1 MKKITQVITF
11 IMIVVM
17 LFGLGQQQVNAA
29 DNITKSTVADSETIN
44 NWHAANAFDDSTK
57 NVGRIWTDK
66 SVSTGDVTLTGRQD
80 EPQSATIK
88 KGADSDFLVGLSALS
103 ATAKIVGETTVSL
116 DIVLVLDVSGS
127 MEDPAGLTDRTKRID
142 RLKEAVNDFIDSSAK
157 ENDKS
162 ADENKQSRIAV
173 IKFAGEE
180 SDKIGNETYR
190 KGQYSYNYTQVVSG
204 YKAYTSSDKSEL
216 QNKVN
221 ALRPAGGTLVDNA
234 MELTQKL
241 VNQSKTDEAS
251 NENRKNVKR
260 VVIFF
265 TDGVPASVSNFDK
278 DVAERAI
285 KSAKSIK
292 KDADIYTIGIFNN
305 ADAKITGHTG
315 DGEWTDIEK
324 ANAFMH
330 GLSSN
335 YPNAES
341 YDNLGTRA
349 KDSNGNDAT
358 YYKATDASSLKDIFN
373 QIGDEIISSAQ
384 SPTEVGKGE
393 NPSQAG
399 YITITDQLGDY
410 MQVDDINTLVYA
422 NKLFTDAK
430 VSETTDNNKK
440 IVTYTFKE
448 DIPDTN
454 HVYPEGNLKDIRITV
469 EKTIEDDQL
478 QTGDIV
484 TVQIPANLI
493 PLRYYEVNRDGSMS
507 IDETY
512 PMRLFYDVSLKDGVA
527 DKLKNPDAQMKTYI
541 NANKN
546 ENNQVYFYSNQYD
559 KTQSGGES
567 GGVGAYVKFVPAATN
582 DFYYFQNDTVLYT
595 DEACKNSVTDSID
608 TSGAAMYYYQRDYYE
623 QGNNGKAVSRS
634 NTVMIP
640 GNSNLLLGNY
650 AKKNA
655 AGEYYIPAGT
665 PRTTSL
671 SSFAEDKAEESNVT
685 GTASQSIK
693 PVWNN
698 QDKSVTAYLGNNG
711 RLAVA
716 VPDAP
721 VTLTGDTALRGT
733 KTLTG
738 RDMKENEAFEFTL
751 TAGDDN
757 TQTAIQDG
765 AVTIAENGDI
775 AVVAGAKDGETKEIQ
790 FGDVTFTKTGTYTFD
805 IKENV
810 PQTQA
815 GGMTYDA
822 HTTKVTVNVV
832 RDTEDFA
839 KLKASVSYNSVTAGI
854 ATDKATFENSYSSST
869 EAEGGT
875 SAEVMAN
882 KILNGRPLKAGEFQF
897 KLATRPT
904 NGSNGTVIQEK
915 QNQENGNISFDSLKY
930 KTSNTAAGDTA
941 IILSQAVRDG
951 YAEKSTDQNGNTVYT
966 LKYRI
971 YEEAAEGTLPNG
983 VSAVTNFY
991 DFTVTVTDNGNG
1003 TLTAVTNYPEGKGK
1017 FEFVNQ
1023 YGASGVPMEITG
1035 SKTLSYEEGLIP
1047 DSITGKFTFTL
1058 EALTEGTP
1066 MPENTTAVN
1075 DAAGNVNFGQITFS
1089 LSQLEGV
1096 PMDGNGTRTKEF
1108 EYKVT
1113 ESGNVSGVTNDT
1125 GASTGKTFNLTLHD
1139 DGEGTLTVTRN
1150 PAEEPL
1156 FSFTNTYNV
1165 SELSSSVTDQVKVN
1179 KSLTGKELKEKEF
1192 RFELLEGSSVIATG
1206 TNDADGNVAFDKI
1219 TYTKPG
1225 NHLYMVREVNQGETG
1240 ITYDD
1245 QTYMIHTK
1253 ITDNGDGT
1261 LKAEHQVLAGI
1272 GEDDQ
1277 MIPAEGNAI
1286 IFQNSYKA
1294 EPANITIEA
1303 VKKLE
1308 GGTLKE
1314 GQFTFQLKDKDGKAA
1329 AEVKNKKDG
1338 AVRFENLTFDS
1349 EGTYEY
1355 TISEVND
1362 KQTDVTYDE
1371 NVYKLTVSVTDD
1383 GSGVLSAKV
1392 SGDKAIFTNIYKA
1405 TDAKTD
1411 QKTDIDTKPKTP
1423 TTDAKTDSKTDIDTK
1438 SKTPTTDAK
1447 DKAPETGDSSCMALY
1462 LVLMGIAAMSGA
1474 LVLRKKNK

>member
-1 MKKITQVITF
+1 MKKITQVVTF
-11 IMIVVM
+11 IMIVAM

-44 NWHAANAFDDSTK
+44 NWHDVNALDDSTK

-66 SVSTGDVTLTGRQD
+66 SVSTVDVTLTGRQN
-80 EPQSATIK
+80 ESQSATITK
-88 KGADSDFLVGLSALS
+88 SADSDFLVGLSALS
-103 ATAKIVGETTVSL
+103 STAKIVGQTTVPL

-127 MEDPAGLTDRTKRID
+127 MDDSAGPTGGKKRID

-157 ENDKS
+157 ENDKR
-162 ADENKQSRIAV
+162 ADVNKQSRIAV
-173 IKFAGEE
+173 VKFAGDK
-180 SDKIGNETYR
+180 SDKVGDDTY
-190 KGQYSYNYTQVVSG
+190 KKLGYTYNHTQVVSE
-204 YKAYTSSDKSEL
+204 YKAYTSRDKSEL
-216 QNKVN
+216 QKKVN
-221 ALRPAGGTLVDNA
+221 ALKPAGATMADNA
-234 MELTQKL
+234 MNLTQKL

-265 TDGVPASVSNFDK
+265 TDGMPASVSGFDK
-278 DVAERAI
+278 DVAESAI
-285 KSAKSIK
+285 KTAKSIK

-349 KDSNGNDAT
+349 KDTNGNDAT
-358 YYKATDASSLKDIFN
+358 YYKATDASRLKDIFT

-384 SPTEVGKGE
+384 SPTEVGQGE

-399 YITITDQLGDY
+399 YITITDQLGNY

-422 NKLFTDAK
+422 NKIFTDAK
-430 VSETTDNNKK
+430 VSETTENNKK
-440 IVTYTFKE
+440 IVTYSFKE
-448 DIPDTN
+448 DIPETN
-454 HVYPEGNLKDIRITV
+454 HVYPEGNLQDIRITV

-478 QTGDIV
+478 QTGDLV

-512 PMRLFYDVSLKDGVA
+512 PMRLFYDVSLKAGVA
-527 DKLKNPDAQMKTYI
+527 DKLKNPDAKMKAYI
-541 NANKN
+541 NSNKN

-559 KTQSGGES
+559 NTQSGGES
-567 GGVGAYVKFVPAATN
+567 GGAGAYTRFVPAATN
-582 DFYYFQNDTVLYT
+582 GFYYFQNDAPLYT
-595 DEACKNSVTDSID
+595 DEACKNPVKTDLD
-608 TSGAAMYYYQRDYYE
+608 TSGATTYYYQQDYYE
-623 QGNNGKAVSRS
+623 LGDNGKAVSRS

-665 PRTTSL
+665 PNTTSL
-671 SSFAEDKAEESNVT
+671 SYFAEDKADGANVT
-685 GTASQSIK
+685 GTATQSIK

-711 RLAVA
+711 RLAVG

-721 VTLTGDTALRGT
+721 VTLTGDTAIRGT

-765 AVTIAENGDI
+765 AVTIAENGEK
-775 AVVAGAKDGETKEIQ
+775 AVVAGAKDGETKEFQ
-790 FGDVTFTKTGTYTFD
+790 FGDVTFTKAGTYTFD
-805 IKENV
+805 IRENV

-822 HTTKVTVNVV
+822 HTTKVIVTVV

-839 KLKASVSYNSVTAGI
+839 KLKASVSYNSGTAGI
-854 ATDKATFENSYSSST
+854 AADKATFENSYSSST

-897 KLATRPT
+897 KLATRPI

-915 QNQENGNISFDSLKY
+915 QNQENGKISFDSLKY
-930 KTSNTAAGDTA
+930 KTSNIAAGDTA
-941 IILSQAVRDG
+941 IVLSQAARDG

-966 LKYRI
+966 LNYRI

-983 VSAVTNFY
+983 LSAVKNSY

-1003 TLTAVTNYPEGKGK
+1003 TLTAVTNYPEGKDE
-1017 FEFVNQ
+1017 FEFLNQ
-1023 YGASGVPMEITG
+1023 YGASSVPVEITG
-1035 SKTLSYEEGLIP
+1035 SKTLSYEEGLTP
-1047 DSITGKFTFTL
+1047 DTITGMFTFTL
-1058 EALTEGTP
+1058 DALTEGAP
-1066 MPENTTAVN
+1066 MPENTTTVN

-1096 PMDGNGTRTKEF
+1096 APDENGTRTKEF

-1113 ESGNVSGVTNDT
+1113 EFGNIAGVTNDT
-1125 GASTGKTFNLTLHD
+1125 GASTGKTFKLILHD

-1150 PAEEPL
+1150 PAEGPL

-1179 KSLTGKELKEKEF
+1179 KSLTGRELRDGEF
-1192 RFELLEGSSVIATG
+1192 QFELLEGSSVIATG
-1206 TNDADGNVAFDKI
+1206 TNDVDGNVTFDKI

-1225 NHLYMVREVNQGETG
+1225 NHRYTVREVNQGETG

-1245 QTYMIHTK
+1245 QTYMIYTM

-1261 LKAEHQVLAGI
+1261 LKAEHQVLAEI
-1272 GEDDQ
+1272 VEDDH
-1277 MIPAEGNAI
+1277 MDPEKENAI
-1286 IFQNSYKA
+1286 TFQNSYKA
-1294 EPANITIEA
+1294 EPANVTIEA

-1314 GQFTFQLKDKDGKAA
+1314 GQFTFQLKDKDGKAV

-1338 AVRFENLTFDS
+1338 AIRFENLTFDS

-1362 KQTDVTYDE
+1362 KQTGVTYDE

-1392 SGDKAIFTNIYKA
+1392 SSDKAIFTNHYKA
-1405 TDAKTD
+1405 TDT
-1411 QKTDIDTKPKTP
+1411 KTDIDTKPKAP
-1423 TTDAKTDSKTDIDTK
+1423 DS
-1438 SKTPTTDAK
+1438 DAK
-1447 DKAPETGDSSCMALY
+1447 DKVPKTGDSSSMALY

-1474 LVLRKKNK
+1474 LVLRRKNK

>member
-1 MKKITQVITF
+1 MKKITQVVTF

-44 NWHAANAFDDSTK
+44 NWHDVNALDDSTK

-66 SVSTGDVTLTGRQD
+66 SVSTVDVTLTGRQN
-80 EPQSATIK
+80 ESQSATITK
-88 KGADSDFLVGLSALS
+88 SADSDFLVGLSALS
-103 ATAKIVGETTVSL
+103 STAKIVGQTTVPL

-127 MEDPAGLTDRTKRID
+127 MDDPAGLTDSHSRIY
-142 RLKEAVNDFIDSSAK
+142 RLKEAVNGFIDSSAT
-157 ENDKS
+157 ENDKR
-162 ADENKQSRIAV
+162 ADVNKQSRIAV
-173 IKFAGEE
+173 VKFAGEE
-180 SDKIGNETYR
+180 SDKIGNEQYR
-190 KGQYSYNYTQVVSG
+190 NGQYWYNYTQIVSE

-216 QNKVN
+216 KNKVD
-221 ALRPAGGTLVDNA
+221 ALKPAGATMANNA
-234 MELTQKL
+234 MNLAEKL

-251 NENRKNVKR
+251 NADRKNVKR
-260 VVIFF
+260 IVIFF

-292 KDADIYTIGIFNN
+292 KDADIYTIGIFAN

-349 KDSNGNDAT
+349 KDTNGNDAT
-358 YYKATDASSLKDIFN
+358 YYKATDASRLKDIFT

-384 SPTEVGKGE
+384 SPTEVGQGE

-399 YITITDQLGDY
+399 YITITDQLGNY

-422 NKLFTDAK
+422 NKIFTDAK
-430 VSETTDNNKK
+430 VSETTENNKK
-440 IVTYTFKE
+440 IVTYSFKE
-448 DIPDTN
+448 DIPETN
-454 HVYPEGNLKDIRITV
+454 HVYPEGNLQDIRITV

-478 QTGDIV
+478 QTGDLV

-512 PMRLFYDVSLKDGVA
+512 PMRLFYDVSLKAGVA
-527 DKLKNPDAQMKTYI
+527 DKLKNPDAQIKAYI

-567 GGVGAYVKFVPAATN
+567 GGAGAYAGFVPASTN
-582 DFYYFQNDTVLYT
+582 DFYYFQNDAVLYT
-595 DEACKNSVTDSID
+595 DKACKNPVTDAID
-608 TSGAAMYYYQRDYYE
+608 TSGAATYYYQRDYYE
-623 QGNNGKAVSRS
+623 LGAGGKAVSKS
-634 NTVMIP
+634 NTVTIP
-640 GNSNLLLGNY
+640 GNSNLLLNGY
-650 AKKNA
+650 AQQNTST
-655 AGEYYIPAGT
+655 GEYYIPAGT

-671 SSFAEDKAEESNVT
+671 SYFAEDKADGSNKT
-685 GTASQSIK
+685 DTASQSIK
-693 PVWNN
+693 PVWENN
-698 QDKSVTAYLGNNG
+698 YQGKSVTVYLGNNG
-711 RLAVA
+711 RLAVG

-765 AVTIAENGDI
+765 AVTIAENGDK
-775 AVVAGAKDGETKEIQ
+775 AVVAGAKDGETKEFQ
-790 FGDVTFTKTGTYTFD
+790 FGDVTFTKVGTYTFD

-815 GGMTYDA
+815 GGMTYDT
-822 HTTKVTVNVV
+822 HTAKATVTVE
-832 RDTEDFA
+832 RDTENFG
-839 KLKASVSYNSVTAGI
+839 KLKASVSYNNGTAGT
-854 ATDKATFENSYSSST
+854 ATDKAVFENSYSSST

-897 KLATRPT
+897 KLATRPI

-915 QNQENGNISFDSLKY
+915 QNQENGKISFDSLKY
-930 KTSNTAAGDTA
+930 KTSNIAAGDTA
-941 IILSQAVRDG
+941 IVLSQAARDG

-966 LKYRI
+966 LNYRI

-983 VSAVTNFY
+983 LSAVKNSY

-1003 TLTAVTNYPEGKGK
+1003 TLTAVTNYPEGKDK
-1017 FEFVNQ
+1017 FEFENQ
-1023 YGASGVPMEITG
+1023 YGASEVPVAITG
-1035 SKTLSYEEGLIP
+1035 SKTLSYEEGLTP
-1047 DSITGKFTFTL
+1047 DSIAGKFTFTL
-1058 EALTEGTP
+1058 DALTEGAP

-1075 DAAGNVNFGQITFS
+1075 DAAGNVNFGRILFA

-1096 PMDGNGTRTKEF
+1096 APDENGTRTKEF

-1125 GASTGKTFNLTLHD
+1125 GASTGKTFKLTLHD

-1150 PAEEPL
+1150 PAEGPL

-1179 KSLTGKELKEKEF
+1179 KSLTGRELRDGEF

-1206 TNDADGNVAFDKI
+1206 TNDADGNVTFDKI

-1225 NHLYMVREVNQGETG
+1225 NHIYTVREVNQGETG

-1245 QTYMIHTK
+1245 QTYMIYTM

-1261 LKAEHQVLAGI
+1261 LKAEHQVLAEI
-1272 GEDDQ
+1272 VEDDH
-1277 MIPAEGNAI
+1277 MDPEKENAI
-1286 IFQNSYKA
+1286 TFQNSYKA
-1294 EPANITIEA
+1294 EPANVTIEA

-1314 GQFTFQLKDKDGKAA
+1314 GQFTFQLKDKDGKAV

-1338 AVRFENLTFDS
+1338 AIRFENLTFDS

-1362 KQTDVTYDE
+1362 KQTGVTYDE

-1392 SGDKAIFTNIYKA
+1392 SSDKAIFTNHYKA

-1411 QKTDIDTKPKTP
+1411 IDTKPKAP
-1423 TTDAKTDSKTDIDTK
+1423 DS
-1438 SKTPTTDAK
+1438 DAK
-1447 DKAPETGDSSCMALY
+1447 DKVPKTGDSSSMALY

-1474 LVLRKKNK
+1474 LVLRRKNK

>member
-1 MKKITQVITF
+1 MKKITQVVTF

-44 NWHAANAFDDSTK
+44 NWHDVNALDDSTK

-66 SVSTGDVTLTGRQD
+66 SVSTVDVTLTGRQN
-80 EPQSATIK
+80 ESQSATITK
-88 KGADSDFLVGLSALS
+88 SADSDFLVGLSALS
-103 ATAKIVGETTVSL
+103 STAKIVGQTTVPL

-127 MEDPAGLTDRTKRID
+127 MDDPAGPTGGKKRID

-157 ENDKS
+157 ENDKR
-162 ADENKQSRIAV
+162 ADVNKQSRIAV
-173 IKFAGEE
+173 VKFAGDK
-180 SDKIGNETYR
+180 SDKVGDDTY
-190 KGQYSYNYTQVVSG
+190 KKLGYTYNHTQVVSE
-204 YKAYTSSDKSEL
+204 YKAYTSRDKSEL
-216 QNKVN
+216 QKKVN
-221 ALRPAGGTLVDNA
+221 ALKPAGATMADNA
-234 MELTQKL
+234 MNLTQKL

-265 TDGVPASVSNFDK
+265 TDGMPASVSGFDK
-278 DVAERAI
+278 DVAESAI
-285 KSAKSIK
+285 KTAKSIK

-349 KDSNGNDAT
+349 KDTNGNDAT
-358 YYKATDASSLKDIFN
+358 YYKATDASRLKDIFT

-384 SPTEVGKGE
+384 SPTEVGQGE

-399 YITITDQLGDY
+399 YITITDQLGNY

-422 NKLFTDAK
+422 NKIFTDAK
-430 VSETTDNNKK
+430 VSETTENNKK
-440 IVTYTFKE
+440 IVTYSFKE
-448 DIPDTN
+448 DIPETN
-454 HVYPEGNLKDIRITV
+454 HVYPEGNLQDIRITV

-478 QTGDIV
+478 QTGDLV

-512 PMRLFYDVSLKDGVA
+512 PMRLFYDVSLKAGVA
-527 DKLKNPDAQMKTYI
+527 DKLKNPDAKMKAYI
-541 NANKN
+541 NSNKN

-559 KTQSGGES
+559 NTQSGGES
-567 GGVGAYVKFVPAATN
+567 GGAGAYTRFVPAATN
-582 DFYYFQNDTVLYT
+582 GFYYFQNDAPLYT
-595 DEACKNSVTDSID
+595 DEACKNPVKTDLD
-608 TSGAAMYYYQRDYYE
+608 TSGATTYYYQQDYYE
-623 QGNNGKAVSRS
+623 LGDNGKAVSRS

-665 PRTTSL
+665 PSTTSL
-671 SSFAEDKAEESNVT
+671 SYFAEDKADGANVT
-685 GTASQSIK
+685 GTATQSIK

-711 RLAVA
+711 RLAVG

-721 VTLTGDTALRGT
+721 VTLTGDTAIRGT

-765 AVTIAENGDI
+765 AVTIAENGEK
-775 AVVAGAKDGETKEIQ
+775 AVVAGAKDGETKEFQ
-790 FGDVTFTKTGTYTFD
+790 FGDVTFTKAGTYTFD
-805 IKENV
+805 IRENV

-822 HTTKVTVNVV
+822 HTTKVIVTVV

-839 KLKASVSYNSVTAGI
+839 KLKASVSYNSGTAGI
-854 ATDKATFENSYSSST
+854 AADKATFENSYSSST

-882 KILNGRPLKAGEFQF
+882 KILNGRPLKAGDFQF
-897 KLATRPT
+897 KLATRPI

-915 QNQENGNISFDSLKY
+915 QNQENGKISFDSLKY
-930 KTSNTAAGDTA
+930 KTSNIAAGDTA
-941 IILSQAVRDG
+941 IVLSQAARDG

-966 LKYRI
+966 LNYRI

-983 VSAVTNFY
+983 LSAVKNSY

-1003 TLTAVTNYPEGKGK
+1003 TLTAVTNYPEGKDE

-1023 YGASGVPMEITG
+1023 YGASSVPVEITG
-1035 SKTLSYEEGLIP
+1035 SKTLSYEEGLTP
-1047 DSITGKFTFTL
+1047 DTITGMFTFTL
-1058 EALTEGTP
+1058 DALTEGAP
-1066 MPENTTAVN
+1066 MPENTTTVN

-1096 PMDGNGTRTKEF
+1096 APDENGTRTKEF

-1113 ESGNVSGVTNDT
+1113 EFGNIAGVTNDT
-1125 GASTGKTFNLTLHD
+1125 GASTGKTFKLILHD

-1150 PAEEPL
+1150 PAEGPL

-1179 KSLTGKELKEKEF
+1179 KSLTGRELRDGEF
-1192 RFELLEGSSVIATG
+1192 QFELLEGSSVIATG
-1206 TNDADGNVAFDKI
+1206 TNDVDGNVTFDKI

-1225 NHLYMVREVNQGETG
+1225 NHRYTVREVNQGETG

-1245 QTYMIHTK
+1245 QTYMIYTM

-1261 LKAEHQVLAGI
+1261 LKAEHQVLAEI
-1272 GEDDQ
+1272 VEDDH
-1277 MIPAEGNAI
+1277 MDPEKENAI
-1286 IFQNSYKA
+1286 TFQNSYKA
-1294 EPANITIEA
+1294 EPANVTIEA

-1314 GQFTFQLKDKDGKAA
+1314 GQFTFQLKDKDGKAV

-1338 AVRFENLTFDS
+1338 AIRFENLTFDS

-1362 KQTDVTYDE
+1362 KQTGVTYDE

-1392 SGDKAIFTNIYKA
+1392 SSDKAIFTNHYKA

-1411 QKTDIDTKPKTP
+1411 IDTKPK
-1423 TTDAKTDSKTDIDTK
+1423 ASDS
-1438 SKTPTTDAK
+1438 DAK
-1447 DKAPETGDSSCMALY
+1447 DKVPKTGDSSSMALY

-1474 LVLRKKNK
+1474 LVLRRKNK